1 MTAVEQPRHIVRA
14 TPERVEEALS
24 ALLGAGPAAA
34 ARFARQAE
42 TAKVAIDRIWC
53 VADEMGRYRMAVLAV
68 PTLGRTAMLLAT
80 HARNSGEAALL
91 GRAVAAAADGC
102 TDSAD
107 IAQALIEPS
116 KPFDI
121 EAFEAGGLKQL
132 ATLDY
137 LERAM
142 PRAGVMDAPTPP
154 AGWTIES
161 AADAAILRGDDAHAL
176 GEPARAELIAV
187 LEASYQ
193 QTRDCPGL
201 AGLRRTADVLDGHFG
216 LGARLRFWLVARE
229 SGTARGV
236 CLMNCS
242 PDGAT
247 AELVYLGL
255 APAAR
260 GRGIAK
266 VLLAA
271 GLRACSLARVGS
283 VSLAVDSHN
292 EPARKLYETSGF
304 RRTSSRVALVRPLAD
319 PARGYSRG

>member
-1 MTAVEQPRHIVRA
+1 MTAVEHPRSIVRA
-14 TPERVEEALS
+14 TPDRAEEALS

-42 TAKVAIDRIWC
+42 SAKVAIDRIWC
-53 VADEMGRYRMAVLAV
+53 VADELGRYRMAVLAV

-91 GRAVAAAADGC
+91 GRAVAAASEGCADA
-102 TDSAD
+102 AD
-107 IAQALIEPS
+107 ISQALIEPT

-121 EAFEAGGLKQL
+121 EAFEAGGLKRL

-137 LERAM
+137 LERPL
-142 PRAGVMDAPTPP
+142 PRSGVLDAPTPP
-154 AGWTIES
+154 QGWTIES
-161 AADAAILRGDDAHAL
+161 AADAAALRGDDPHAL
-176 GEPARAELIAV
+176 GNAARDELAAV

-193 QTRDCPGL
+193 ETRDCPGL
-201 AGLRRTADVLDGHFG
+201 AGLRRTRDVLDGHFG
-216 LGARLRFWLVARE
+216 VGQRLRFWLIARE
-229 SGTARGV
+229 SGAARGV

-260 GRGIAK
+260 GRGIAR

-271 GLRACSLARVGS
+271 GLRACSIARVGT
-283 VSLAVDSHN
+283 VSLAVDSLN
-292 EPARKLYETSGF
+292 EPAKKLYESSGF
-304 RRTSSRVALVRPLAD
+304 RRTSSRVALVRSLASA
-319 PARGYSRG
+319 ARA